1 MSPLRRFLLPLL
13 VLVALAFA
21 SPASA
26 AGTVAWAIHDVAE
39 PSSFNASDAPLC
51 AGVEH
56 KCDRYQ
62 LVIQNT
68 GDRRSHGPI
77 TVTDRLP
84 AGITAS
90 TVPSFQQSGQFGSP
104 TRPRWQCLR
113 TEGGAVLTCKAPE
126 SEGEVESIAAG
137 HYAPFIDVIVS
148 APTAGMSGV
157 LRNDVT
163 VQGGGASVATS
174 AVQQSTIG
182 NPLAFEVAEFAFEP
196 LLAGGASA
204 REAGARPWELVTSLG
219 ISVGFTPPHGRIQP
233 ELIFTPARNMRS
245 ISVELPAGIVG
256 DPAAT
261 EHCEEAKLH
270 SGQCPATS
278 EVGKV
283 AIAQAKSTG
292 GEFLS
297 SEDTTKDVTD
307 VYNMVPDAGYPVEF
321 GFAFNNAVPVIL
333 YGNVVHTGSGYR
345 LRITS
350 PGIPSLPEAIDA
362 TLTFFGEP
370 GALNGSG
377 RETAFLTNPADCTAE
392 SEGLS
397 DGVKGTV
404 KDFSSGLELE
414 SWGGEGAEH
423 IVTGE
428 DTVYP
433 QLTGCGALHF
443 NPSLS
448 LAPSPA
454 GSDPATEEGSTQADA
469 PSAYSV
475 DLKSPQSTKYSELAT
490 PPVRT
495 ATVTL
500 PAGVSVSPSAANGL
514 GTCQANGPEGINV
527 GSSEIGQH
535 GQDLGDPEA
544 TELGEGHEG
553 GNDSPY
559 DDGFYHTAPGHCPS
573 SSSLGTVEVTTP
585 LLEAPLHGHIYLAA
599 PKCGGAGQPEC
610 TEASATNGE
619 LFAGY
624 IEVAGSGVIIK
635 IPGTIAAN
643 PTTGQLTGTFTE
655 APQFPFSELKVHFH
669 GGPRAPV
676 ANPQTCG
683 SFTTT
688 SNLEPWSHDRAN
700 PTEGTPDALTS
711 NTFEINGCA
720 ATMPFAPS
728 FSAGTTASAAGQ
740 YSPFVLSFSRQDGE
754 QDLSGLS
761 ETMPAGLLG
770 KLSGIPQCPEAQ
782 ANAGTCSA
790 ESLLGSVT
798 ATAGPGSEPF
808 TITGG
813 RVYLTGPYG
822 GGPFGLSVVVPAKA
836 GPFNLGNVVVRA
848 SIHINPETSAV
859 TVTTDPL
866 PQIKDGVPFRLR
878 TVTTEINRSSF
889 ILNATNCTPSAVTG
903 SLSGDLPNGVPGSTA
918 PVSAPYQAT
927 GCQNL
932 KFHPE
937 FSVSTQGNG
946 TTKGNGASL
955 DVKINY
961 PEPYNA
967 YANVAKVDTSLPYAL
982 SSRLTTLNKACTEQ
996 QFALNP
1002 ANCPPASAVG
1012 LATAHSPLLNATLT
1026 GPAYLVSHG
1035 GRAFPD
1041 LDIILQG
1048 EGVVIDLKG
1057 NTDIKN
1063 GITYSKFETVPDAP
1077 VSSFELN
1084 LPEKENSLLGAIENL
1099 CAPTKSITVSKKET
1113 KRVHGR
1119 VKHVTVKVK
1128 KTVAEAL
1135 IMPTEL
1141 TGQNGAKITQSTKI
1155 SVTGCKKT
1163 TVKKPVKKHAKTKK
1177 ANGKKK

>member
-1 MSPLRRFLLPLL
+1 VP
-13 VLVALAFA
+13 
-21 SPASA
+21 
-26 AGTVAWAIHDVAE
+26 E
-39 PSSFNASDAPLC
+39 PSSFNATDASLC
-51 AGVEH
+51 AGGER

-62 LVIQNT
+62 LLIQNT
-68 GDRRSHGPI
+68 GDEASSGPI

-84 AGITAS
+84 AGITALH
-90 TVPSFQQSGQFGSP
+90 VLRPEEQSGAWRAGTN
-104 TRPRWQCLR
+104 TRWLCAPS
-113 TEGGAVLTCKAPE
+113 EGGAVLTCTAPE
-126 SEGEVESIAAG
+126 SEAHPGDIESVRAS
-137 HYAPFIDVIVS
+137 HYAPYIDVLVS
-148 APTAGMSGV
+148 APPVGV
-157 LRNDVT
+157 TGTLRNEVT
-163 VQGGGASVATS
+163 VQGGGAIAPAS
-174 AVQQSTIG
+174 AVQQTEIAK
-182 NPLAFEVAEFAFEP
+182 PLAFEVSEFALEP
-196 LLAGGASA
+196 QLAGGAPA
-204 REAGARPWELVTSLG
+204 LAAAGHPWQLTTSLQ
-219 ISVGFTPPHGRIQP
+219 STVRFSPPHGQQTGEGRFAP
-233 ELIFTPARNMRS
+233 VRTTRS
-245 ISVELPAGIVG
+245 VSVELPAGLLG
-256 DPAAT
+256 DPLAT
-261 EHCEEAKLH
+261 ERCAESQLH
-270 SGQCPATS
+270 AHKCPAASQVGVVGVVLGATAGS
-278 EVGKV
+278 EFQFTEN
-283 AIAQAKSTG
+283 AT
-292 GEFLS
+292 EF
-297 SEDTTKDVTD
+297 VTP
-307 VYNMVPDAGYPVEF
+307 VFNIVPDAGYPAE
-321 GFAFNNAVPVIL
+321 FAFAINRVVAVVL
-333 YGNVVHTGSGYR
+333 YANVVHTASGYR
-345 LRITS
+345 LRVTA
-350 PGIPSLPEAIDA
+350 PGVPALLETMGA
-362 TLTFFGEP
+362 TVTFFGEP
-370 GALNGSG
+370 GTLNGTGS
-377 RETAFLTNPADCTAE
+377 EAAFLSSPSDCTAE

-397 DGVKGTV
+397 DGVKGTA

-414 SWGGEGAEH
+414 SWGGTGSEH
-423 IVTGE
+423 IVTGQ
-428 DTVYP
+428 DAVYP

-454 GSDPATEEGSTQADA
+454 GSDPATEEGTTQADA

-475 DLKSPQSTKYSELAT
+475 DLTSPQSTKFSELAT

-500 PAGVSVSPSAANGL
+500 PAGVSVNPSAANGL
-514 GTCQANGPEGINV
+514 GTCQATGPEGMNV
-527 GSSEIGQH
+527 GSNEIGQH
-535 GQDLGDPEA
+535 GQDLADPEA

-553 GNDSPY
+553 GDSSPY

-585 LLEAPLHGHIYLAA
+585 LLEAPLHGHIYLAT
-599 PKCGGAGQPEC
+599 PKCGGEGQPEC

-643 PTTGQLTGTFTE
+643 PKTGQLTGTFTE

-669 GGPRAPV
+669 GGPRAPI

-683 SFTTT
+683 SFTAT

-728 FSAGTTASAAGQ
+728 FSAGTTASAAGR
-740 YSPFVLSFSRQDGE
+740 YSPFVLSFSRNDGE

-770 KLSGIPQCPEAQ
+770 KLSGIPQCPEPQ
-782 ANAGTCSA
+782 ANAGSCSA

-878 TVTTEINRSSF
+878 TINTEINRPSF
-889 ILNATNCTPSAVTG
+889 VVNATNCAPSAVTG
-903 SLSGDLPNGVPGSTA
+903 TLSGDLPNGTPGSTA

-937 FSVSTQGNG
+937 FSASTQGNG
-946 TTKGNGASL
+946 TTRGNGASL

-1012 LATAHSPLLNATLT
+1012 LATARSPLLNATLT

-1135 IMPTEL
+1135 IMPTEFVA
-1141 TGQNGAKITQSTKI
+1141 QNGAELKQDTKI
-1155 SVTGCKKT
+1155 EVTGCPKAKAA
-1163 TVKKPVKKHAKTKK
+1163 KKPAKK
-1177 ANGKKK
+1177 GKKKK